1 MPIEETTEV
10 EAPGLDIAEAVAGIA
25 EDLDLSPATEETEP
39 PEGAEQT
46 EEQKA
51 AAAAASGSGGS
62 EAVATVAPPAAAD
75 PNNVP
80 PDTWTKEMQ
89 AKWAGVAPDVQAE
102 IRRREGD
109 IAKYVNESRPRVE
122 IGKRFEQVIEPF
134 VPVFQRTGLDPW
146 QHVSNLLQAHAA
158 MTFGSP
164 QEKYNA
170 FAGLAQAAGVDLRGL
185 ATGNMDLAVNNPAML
200 RISQLEQTINDLRS
214 GVTQVTSTVQAART
228 AELEDAVLRFGQDV
242 EAHPFFWEVTDE
254 VQRFLKTGAATNLD
268 SAYQLALM
276 ANPSVKQKVLDREME
291 KRSAAS
297 KQTEAARAAKAAK
310 AAGANVRSRKGG
322 RAAPET
328 GSIDDTLKTTMAE
341 INARTN

>member
-1 MPIEETTEV
+1 MPLEESTVEAPEGLNIEET
-10 EAPGLDIAEAVAGIA
+10 VAGIA
-25 EDLDLSPATEETEP
+25 EDLQLSPVEGTEEGTGGE
-39 PEGAEQT
+39 EQT
-46 EEQKA
+46 PEEKA
-51 AAAAASGSGGS
+51 AAAAAVAPPAAGTVA
-62 EAVATVAPPAAAD
+62 AVAPAAAD
-75 PNNVP
+75 PNNLA

-164 QEKYNA
+164 QEKYAA
-170 FAGLAQAAGVDLRGL
+170 FAGLAQGAGIDLRGL
-185 ATGNMDLAVNNPAML
+185 AQGDMNAAVNNPAML
-200 RISQLEQTINDLRS
+200 RISQLEETINNLRS
-214 GVTQVTSTVQAART
+214 GVTQVTSTVQAARS

-242 EAHPFFWEVTDE
+242 EKHPFFWEVTDD
-254 VQRFLKTGAATNLD
+254 VQRFLQTGAAKTLD
-268 SAYQLALM
+268 QAYELALY
-276 ANPSVKQKVLDREME
+276 ANPIVKQKVLDREIE

-322 RAAPET
+322 RAAPDT
-328 GSIDDTLKTTMAE
+328 GSIDDTLKEKLAE
-341 INARTN
+341 INART